1 MVPKRGCLSHVLSSQ
16 TTQMVQVTPSLSP
29 QFEEL
34 QATAGKHGD
43 DLRNTKGEIS
53 ELNRLIQRIRSE
65 IENTRNQVG
74 MAEGD
79 DRAPV
84 CCPSAPQL
92 SFAGWELFQPH

>member
-1 MVPKRGCLSHVLSSQ
+1 
-16 TTQMVQVTPSLSP
+16 MVQVTSSFSP

-74 MAEGD
+74 MAKGAN
-79 DRAPV
+79 RAPL
-84 CCPSAPQL
+84 CCPSTPQL
-92 SFAGWELFQPH
+92 SFADQGLFQPR

>member
-1 MVPKRGCLSHVLSSQ
+1 MRLFE
-16 TTQMVQVTPSLSP
+16 PSCPPGHLRLLTLPSEP

-65 IENTRNQVG
+65 IENMRNQVG
-74 MAEGD
+74 MAKG
-79 DRAPV
+79 AHGALFCSPLALQF
-84 CCPSAPQL
+84 C
-92 SFAGWELFQPH
+92 FADCGR

>member
-1 MVPKRGCLSHVLSSQ
+1 MQHPRGFIFCSA
-16 TTQMVQVTPSLSP
+16 P

-74 MAEGD
+74 TGK
-79 DRAPV
+79 RSPWS
-84 CCPSAPQL
+84 PSEPQL
-92 SFAGWELFQPH
+92 CCFAAQEL